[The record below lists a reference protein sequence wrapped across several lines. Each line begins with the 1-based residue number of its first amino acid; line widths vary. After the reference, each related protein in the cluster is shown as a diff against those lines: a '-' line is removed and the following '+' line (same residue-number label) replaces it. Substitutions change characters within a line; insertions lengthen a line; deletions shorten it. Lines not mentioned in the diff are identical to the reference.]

1 MFQCSSKKVDFA
13 TKKKKAF
20 YRQLLM
26 GKTQRTSL
34 HVCPATN
41 GPSTTELLNLKAQGT
56 LQNRST

>member
-13 TKKKKAF
+13 TKKRAF

-26 GKTQRTSL
+26 GKTQRTTL

-41 GPSTTELLNLKAQGT
+41 GPSTTELLNLKAH
-56 LQNRST
+56 

>member
-13 TKKKKAF
+13 TKKKTF

-41 GPSTTELLNLKAQGT
+41 GPSTTELLNLKAQRT